1 MLGRYD
7 KTILSSLTTQAMEQ
21 ATQQRKVAEQPLTK
35 QQLQEIKRLAE
46 LKLKALKEHK
56 TILK

>member
-1 MLGRYD
+1 
-7 KTILSSLTTQAMEQ
+7 MEQ
-21 ATQQRKVAEQPLTK
+21 ATQQRKIAEQPLTK